1 MKDLTLQTSEQLLKI
16 GLFKCVPGWITEI
29 ANNNSELKPV
39 FLGLLNIGRFLLGKN
54 PWRQI
59 LEIKSGLIV
68 IQWEFCLLTLAEI
81 FPRKMNATWLLN
93 YFYLQFPKCSFW

>member
-1 MKDLTLQTSEQLLKI
+1 MKDLTFQIFQQLLKI

-39 FLGLLNIGRFLLGKN
+39 FLRLLNVGRSLLGKN

-59 LEIKSGLIV
+59 LEIRVASLWFSENFV
-68 IQWEFCLLTLAEI
+68 DFSRN
-81 FPRKMNATWLLN
+81 F
-93 YFYLQFPKCSFW
+93 S